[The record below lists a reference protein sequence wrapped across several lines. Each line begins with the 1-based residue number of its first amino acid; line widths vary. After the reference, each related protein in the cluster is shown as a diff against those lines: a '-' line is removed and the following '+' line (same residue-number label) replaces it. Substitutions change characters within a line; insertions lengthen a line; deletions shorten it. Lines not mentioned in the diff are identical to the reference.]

1 MDKKAFKYALVQT
14 MPVMVGYLFVGAA
27 FGLLLADTGY
37 GLPWAVS
44 MALIVYGGS
53 LQFALL
59 PMIASHTSLLTVAVM
74 TLSICS
80 RQLFYGLSL
89 IERFKKMGKKALY
102 MIYSLCD
109 ETYSVLITDVPEDID
124 RQKFDFYAAAL
135 DMCYWVS
142 GCSLGNVFGSLIT
155 FDTTGVDFAMT
166 ALFVVICTEQ
176 WIGSKNHLPAITGI
190 LCAVISLVIFGA
202 DNFILPALASS
213 VLVLMLIKNKVEVNR
228 DE

>member
-1 MDKKAFKYALVQT
+1 MNKKTFRYALVQT

-27 FGLLLADTGY
+27 FGLLLADAGY
-37 GLPWAVS
+37 GLPWAAS

-59 PMIASHTSLLTVAVM
+59 PMIASHTSLVTVAVM
-74 TLSICS
+74 SLSICS
-80 RQLFYGLSL
+80 RQMFYGLSL

-124 RQKFDFYAAAL
+124 RQKFDFYVAAL

-142 GCSLGNVFGSLIT
+142 GCSLGNLFGSMIP
-155 FDTTGVDFAMT
+155 FDTTGVDFAMI

-176 WIGSKNHLPAITGI
+176 WIGSKNHLPAITG
-190 LCAVISLVIFGA
+190 AVCGLACLVVFGP
-202 DNFILPALASS
+202 DNFILPALAGSM
-213 VLVLMLIKNKVEVNR
+213 LVLMMLKNKVEVTK